1 MKPEKI
7 QIKTDYIQLGQFLK
21 LANIVDS
28 GGSVKY
34 FLNDYAVFVNGD
46 QDQRRGKKL
55 YPGDIIEVEE
65 IGQFQIVKE

>member
-65 IGQFQIVKE
+65 VGQFQIVKE

>member
-65 IGQFQIVKE
+65 VGQFQIVK